1 MLGIANF
8 WFWIFEIVLFGG
20 MAIFLLLSDESA
32 PWWVWF
38 GFAGAFILLVLAVLA
53 NVRLRQER

>member
-1 MLGIANF
+1 MVLV
-8 WFWIFEIVLFGG
+8 FEIVLFGG